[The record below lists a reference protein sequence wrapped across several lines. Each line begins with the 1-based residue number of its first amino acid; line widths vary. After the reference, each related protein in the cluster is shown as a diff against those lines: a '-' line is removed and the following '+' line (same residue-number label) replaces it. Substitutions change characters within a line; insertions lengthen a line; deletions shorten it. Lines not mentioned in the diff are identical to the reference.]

1 MPLPYPFG
9 VTDPDNL
16 RVAYLGPAGTF
27 TEQALLTQPDLAAAE
42 HSLHRTFPD
51 VFFAVEN
58 DAADLA
64 FVAIENSI
72 EGSVNVTID
81 TLAFE
86 SDLLIQSEVVIPIV
100 MNLLVKPGAAL
111 ADITTVVSIPIA
123 IAQCRGWLR
132 NNLPDADLKAA
143 NATAEAVQL
152 LAESADGSV
161 AAIGTSLAAD
171 IYGLDVVAADIED
184 HPGNETR
191 FVVVAPPSRGIPAP
205 TGNDKTSMVIF
216 QRANE
221 PGSLLTIL
229 QEFAG
234 RGIDLNKLE
243 SRPTKQGLGD
253 YCFLIDCE
261 GHIGDEVV
269 ADALR
274 DLQWKGH
281 RVKFM
286 GSFPAAADR
295 ASHPSHDIAA
305 VWAAADAWIA
315 DLRSQIKA

>member
-1 MPLPYPFG
+1 MTN
-9 VTDPDNL
+9 TDQL

-27 TEQALLTQPDLAAAE
+27 TEQALLTQPDLAAAQ

-51 VFFAVEN
+51 VFFAV
-58 DAADLA
+58 DQGDVDLA

-86 SDLLIQSEVVIPIV
+86 SDLVIQREVVIPIV
-100 MNLLVKPGAAL
+100 MNLLVKPGTTL
-111 ADITTVVSIPIA
+111 ADIDAVVSIPIA

-132 NNLPDADLKAA
+132 EHLPGVDLIAA
-143 NATAEAVQL
+143 NATAEAV
-152 LAESADGSV
+152 ESVAGDSDGAT
-161 AAIGTSLAAD
+161 AAIGTSLAGEL
-171 IYGLDVVAADIED
+171 YGLEVLAPDIED
-184 HPGNETR
+184 HRGNETR
-191 FVVVAPPSRGIPAP
+191 FVVVGPPEVGIPAP
-205 TGNDKTSMVIF
+205 TGHDKTSMVIF

-229 QEFAG
+229 GEFAA

-261 GHIGDEVV
+261 GHVGDEVV

-274 DLQWKGH
+274 DLQWKGNS
-281 RVKFM
+281 VKFL
-286 GSFPAAADR
+286 GSYPAAKPRSGPANGDTN
-295 ASHPSHDIAA
+295 AA
-305 VWAAADAWIA
+305 WAAADQWIA
-315 DLRSQIKA
+315 DLRSRITR

>member
-1 MPLPYPFG
+1 MPILSA
-9 VTDPDNL
+9 VTNASSL
-16 RVAYLGPAGTF
+16 RVAYLGPPGTF
-27 TEQALLTQPDLAAAE
+27 TEQALRTQPDLLAAE

-51 VFFAVEN
+51 VFYAVEHG
-58 DAADLA
+58 DADLA

-86 SDLLIQSEVVIPIV
+86 SELKIQREVVIPIV
-100 MNLLVKPGAAL
+100 MNLLVKPGGSV
-111 ADITTVVSIPIA
+111 ADVKTVVSIPIA

-132 NNLPDADLKAA
+132 EHLPGADLRAA
-143 NATAEAVQL
+143 NATAEAVETV
-152 LAESADGSV
+152 AEAADGAI
-161 AAIGTSLAAD
+161 AAIGTSLAAE

-191 FVVVAPPSRGIPAP
+191 FVVVAREGVPAP
-205 TGNDKTSMVIF
+205 TGHDKTSIVIF
-216 QRANE
+216 QRADQ
-221 PGSLLTIL
+221 PGSLLAIL

-234 RGIDLNKLE
+234 RGINLTKLE

-253 YCFLIDCE
+253 YCFLIDCD

-274 DLQWKGH
+274 DLRWKGH
-281 RVKFM
+281 GVKFL
-286 GSFPAAADR
+286 GSYPAAGLPGETRPAENATAWAD
-295 ASHPSHDIAA
+295 
-305 VWAAADAWIA
+305 ADAWIA
-315 DLRSQIKA
+315 GIRSTILD